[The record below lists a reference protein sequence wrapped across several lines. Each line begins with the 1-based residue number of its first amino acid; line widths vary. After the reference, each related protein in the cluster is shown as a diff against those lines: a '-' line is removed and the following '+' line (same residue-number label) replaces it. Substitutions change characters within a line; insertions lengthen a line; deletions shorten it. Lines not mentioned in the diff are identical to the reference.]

1 MKELLI
7 VAVIFATTCLLLL
20 LRSLICGK
28 QAECYRIHQQYFDV
42 IHTDSDDGKSSDKWS
57 SIIGQT
63 DESAAQVEKQSADDE
78 RIELELMQERAF
90 RLLP

>member
-7 VAVIFATTCLLLL
+7 IAVIFATTCLLLL

-28 QAECYRIHQQYFDV
+28 QAKCYRIHQQYFNV
-42 IHTDSDDGKSSDKWS
+42 VQTDSNGGKPIDKWS
-57 SIIGQT
+57 SIVGQA
-63 DESAAQVEKQSADDE
+63 DESSEVEKRSADDK
-78 RIELELMQERAF
+78 RIELELMQERTF